1 VSFADAVRSVLTNYV
16 TFSGRARRS
25 EYWWYA
31 LFAFVVGLVASMI
44 DQAIGA
50 QVVSLVAALALFLP
64 GLGVSIRRLHDTGRS
79 GWWLLI
85 GLVPIVGFIVLIV
98 FYVMDSQPAANAY
111 GPSPKHEPVLG
122 GGDIAVEPAV

>member
-1 VSFADAVRSVLTNYV
+1 VSFVDAVRSVLTNYV
-16 TFSGRARRS
+16 NFSGRARRS
-25 EYWWYA
+25 EYWWYT
-31 LFAFVVGLVASMI
+31 LFAFVLGLVASMI

-50 QVVSLVAALALFLP
+50 QVVSVVVALALFLP

-85 GLVPIVGFIVLIV
+85 GLVPIVGFVVLIV
-98 FYVMDSQPAANAY
+98 FYVMDSQPSTNAY